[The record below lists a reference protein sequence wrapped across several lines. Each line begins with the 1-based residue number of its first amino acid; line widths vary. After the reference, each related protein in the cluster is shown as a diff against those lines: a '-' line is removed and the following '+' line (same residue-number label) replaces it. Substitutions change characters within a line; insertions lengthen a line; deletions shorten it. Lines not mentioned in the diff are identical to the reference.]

1 VELINLID
9 YTVWYALAI
18 VVAAIVLDAL
28 LAVMNTF
35 KPDTDNFDFRKLPQF
50 VATNIFPYVGGLTLV
65 ATLANVIGDPY
76 SALFYPIAAAVLLKY
91 LTDIKDKLSIL
102 FGISLPD

>member
-1 VELINLID
+1 
-9 YTVWYALAI
+9 
-18 VVAAIVLDAL
+18 
-28 LAVMNTF
+28 MNTF